1 METHQSPSASD
12 PIQLKPTK
20 SNQII
25 HLITPT
31 PTPPPILSFSINQ
44 NIIIKPDL
52 RHLELDIERDLKSN
66 QNIKLDS
73 DYQLC
78 SNFINSLSTT
88 TTSNQ
93 INEST
98 TKNCQLGSNCPL
110 RHSTPSSL
118 NFLPQLT
125 THPSNPSSLHAKTVC
140 KHWLRGLCK
149 KGNSCEFLH
158 EYNLRTM
165 PECWF
170 FGKYGFC
177 SNGDECMYLHVDER
191 MRVLE
196 CMDYRRGFC
205 SKGPTCSQK
214 HIRRPICQSY
224 IIGFCPLGKNCNQGG
239 HPKFETDPSP
249 RGNPYINSFNPFD
262 RPRGDPDRGVGAP
275 RGGRAGMNLMGGL
288 LANQNSIQPLKSF
301 NDRDGI
307 GQGNGIGN
315 GQGNGGDDGWVQTDS
330 GPRKKRNL
338 DEVTCFKC
346 GQRGHYANTCP
357 NPMVPGNRGGVVR
370 GPGGRLLGEDE
381 VML

>member
-1 METHQSPSASD
+1 MEQIKPQTDQIQFQSQSQSQSYQLDPS
-12 PIQLKPTK
+12 
-20 SNQII
+20 
-25 HLITPT
+25 
-31 PTPPPILSFSINQ
+31 PPPPPVLTFSINET
-44 NIIIKPDL
+44 IVIKPDL
-52 RHLELDIERDLKSN
+52 RHIELDIERDLKET

-78 SNFINSLSTT
+78 PRYLKSLTT
-88 TTSNQ
+88 NPNPT
-93 INEST
+93 ESSCT
-98 TKNCQLGSNCPL
+98 LGSQCQL

-118 NFLPQLT
+118 NFIPQIPQNNQT
-125 THPSNPSSLHAKTVC
+125 LHAKTVC

-224 IIGFCPLGKNCNQGG
+224 IIGFCPSGKNCNQGG
-239 HPKFETDPSP
+239 HPKFEVDPSP

-275 RGGRAGMNLMGGL
+275 RGGRAGMNLLGGPL
-288 LANQNSIQPLKSF
+288 GNNNSIQPLKSF
-301 NDRDGI
+301 ADRDGN
-307 GQGNGIGN
+307 GQGNGNGN
-315 GQGNGGDDGWVQTDS
+315 GNGGDDGWVQTDS